1 MPSAGLWGPPFCL
14 EPVSTLDADVLVSF
28 KRDPGS
34 LLISPQPLFDY
45 LRRRGCEV
53 KGKYIVI
60 GEWPVQFLPPTGP
73 LAEEALVQ
81 AVSREVSGEPVRVFT
96 AEHLAAIAVQAGL
109 AKDKARLLRFV
120 ESGVLDASKFE
131 ELVIRH
137 GLTDAWQRF
146 GRQFL
151 GDAPGPSTFKRFS
164 RASGSSA
171 ETSRRFRSR
180 RSCVCWTSCA
190 NGNWPSVPFRKRII
204 LRFTQINTDSGA

>member
-73 LAEEALVQ
+73 LAEEALMQ
-81 AVSREVSGEPVRVFT
+81 AVSQEVSGEPVRVFT

-109 AKDKARLLRFV
+109 AKDKARLLQFV
-120 ESGVLDASKFE
+120 ESGVLDASKLA
-131 ELVIRH
+131 ELIIRH

-151 GDAPGPSTFKRFS
+151 GDAP
-164 RASGSSA
+164 
-171 ETSRRFRSR
+171 
-180 RSCVCWTSCA
+180 
-190 NGNWPSVPFRKRII
+190 
-204 LRFTQINTDSGA
+204 